1 MRAHCN
7 EKKAGTVNRTSSSW
21 LCAKTEKEVNKVQQN
36 FRIFFFF
43 HICREHQALQI
54 KGKCTN
60 LH

>member
-43 HICREHQALQI
+43 FTFVESTKLY
-54 KGKCTN
+54 K
-60 LH
+60 